1 MHSFQNETDNARP
14 GRYDKEVTDAY
25 KELRKDL
32 GRFYKSHK
40 EIRQRFKKDTDYWA
54 RSGEQESRM
63 LQQYLENKGYAKS
76 SINAAQR
83 LQYGGTEWGNE
94 INPAFDKFF
103 DKLRDLS
110 KRGVALPALAALF
123 GGGAYMASQEND
135 EDKEKEV
142 K

>member
-1 MHSFQNETDNARP
+1 MLET
-14 GRYDKEVTDAY
+14 Y
-25 KELRKDL
+25 
-32 GRFYKSHK
+32 
-40 EIRQRFKKDTDYWA
+40 
-54 RSGEQESRM
+54 
-63 LQQYLENKGYAKS
+63 LQNKGYTDAPNMKDKYR
-76 SINAAQR
+76 A
-83 LQYGGTEWGNE
+83 GEWGNE

-135 EDKEKEV
+135 KEKEV

>member
-1 MHSFQNETDNARP
+1 
-14 GRYDKEVTDAY
+14 
-25 KELRKDL
+25 
-32 GRFYKSHK
+32 
-40 EIRQRFKKDTDYWA
+40 
-54 RSGEQESRM
+54 M
-63 LQQYLENKGYAKS
+63 LQTYLDNKGYTKDALFWRNKQ
-76 SINAAQR
+76 N
-83 LQYGGTEWGNE
+83 GGKPEWGNE

-135 EDKEKEV
+135 KEKEV

>member
-1 MHSFQNETDNARP
+1 M
-14 GRYDKEVTDAY
+14 K
-25 KELRKDL
+25 
-32 GRFYKSHK
+32 
-40 EIRQRFKKDTDYWA
+40 
-54 RSGEQESRM
+54 
-63 LQQYLENKGYAKS
+63 NKYRAG
-76 SINAAQR
+76 
-83 LQYGGTEWGNE
+83 EWGNE

-135 EDKEKEV
+135 KEKEV